1 MEMCLMLT
9 ELRPQ
14 NSGIQKI
21 YVFSAHLELFLQ
33 SNEAGQQSP
42 SDGGPGKQ
50 VSFVVRFSPWDLF

>member
-1 MEMCLMLT
+1 MLT

-21 YVFSAHLELFLQ
+21 YAFSAQLDFFFLQ

-50 VSFVVRFSPWDLF
+50 VSFAVRFSPWDLF